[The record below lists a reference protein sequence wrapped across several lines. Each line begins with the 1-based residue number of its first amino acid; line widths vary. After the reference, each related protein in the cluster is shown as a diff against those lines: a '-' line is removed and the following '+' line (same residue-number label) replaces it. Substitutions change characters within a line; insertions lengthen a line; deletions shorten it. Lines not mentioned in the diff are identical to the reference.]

1 MTMAKRK
8 RNRFVNFL
16 VIVILTISVGMIVG
30 VYFVNAAVSSEF
42 GKPTKNLNLTQR
54 ILYPVELFLHR
65 DSLYTSFDEFGED
78 QAFFIEPGESVSM
91 ICIRLEQSGLIED
104 AELFRTYLVYTGL
117 DRQLQSGQF
126 TLNSGMSPIEVAMDL
141 MDATPTEATVTILA
155 GWRIEEVAVNVA
167 GSGLAISREAFVSE
181 AYSPSSV
188 YRSYL
193 PVDTL
198 PTLEGFLYPGSYQ
211 IPREAGLGTVFD
223 TILTEFRN
231 NVDEDLLNGFDRNG
245 LSIYEAVTLAS
256 IVEKEAVVDDE
267 KPLIASVFYNRLS
280 QGMRLE
286 TDPTVQY
293 ALGFYSEGSTW
304 WKSPL
309 SIGDLA
315 IESPYNTYLVYGFP
329 PTPICNPD
337 LGSLRA
343 VAFPADTPYFYF
355 RAACDGSGRHNFAT
369 TYEEHLNNACE

>member
-1 MTMAKRK
+1 MAKRK

-188 YRSYL
+188 YMSYL

-211 IPREAGLGTVFD
+211 IPREAGLGTVFE

>member
-1 MTMAKRK
+1 MVKTRKKRFASFLIFIILMV
-8 RNRFVNFL
+8 FVGAL
-16 VIVILTISVGMIVG
+16 GSI
-30 VYFVNAAVSSEF
+30 YFINAAVAAEF
-42 GKPTKNLNLTQR
+42 GKPTDNLNLTQR

-65 DSLYTSFDEFGED
+65 ESLHTPLNTSGED
-78 QAFFIEPGESVSM
+78 QSFIIEPGESVSM
-91 ICIRLEQSGLIED
+91 VGIRLEQSGIIKD

-126 TLNSGMSPIEVAMDL
+126 TLNSGMSPVEIAMDL
-141 MDATPTEATVTILA
+141 LDATPTEAVVTVLP

-167 GSGLAISREAFVSE
+167 GSGLAITQEAFLSE

-188 YRSYL
+188 HLSYL
-193 PVDTL
+193 PVEEI
-198 PTLEGFLYPGSYQ
+198 PTLEGFLFPGTYQ
-211 IPREAGLGTVFD
+211 VPREAGLGATLEL
-223 TILTEFRN
+223 ILTEFRD
-231 NVDEDLLNGFDRNG
+231 NVDEDLINGFARNG

-293 ALGFYSEGSTW
+293 ALGYNSELSTW

-309 SIGDLA
+309 SREDLTV
-315 IESPYNTYLVYGFP
+315 ESPYNTYLVYGLP

-343 VAFPADTPYFYF
+343 VAFPAQTPYLYF
-355 RAACDGSGRHNFAT
+355 RAACDGSGRHNFAI

>member
-1 MTMAKRK
+1 MVKTRKKRFASFLIFIILMV
-8 RNRFVNFL
+8 FVGAL
-16 VIVILTISVGMIVG
+16 GSI
-30 VYFVNAAVSSEF
+30 YFINAAVAAEF
-42 GKPTKNLNLTQR
+42 GKPTDNLNLTQR

-65 DSLYTSFDEFGED
+65 ESLHTPLNTSGED
-78 QAFFIEPGESVSM
+78 QSFIIEPGESVSM
-91 ICIRLEQSGLIED
+91 VGIRLEQSGIIKD

-126 TLNSGMSPIEVAMDL
+126 TLNSGMSPVEIAMDL
-141 MDATPTEATVTILA
+141 LDATPTEAVITVLP

-167 GSGLAISREAFVSE
+167 GSGLAITQEAFLSE

-188 YRSYL
+188 HLSYL
-193 PVDTL
+193 PVEEI
-198 PTLEGFLYPGSYQ
+198 PTLEGFLFPGTYQ
-211 IPREAGLGTVFD
+211 VPREADIRATLEL
-223 TILTEFRN
+223 ILTEFRD
-231 NVDEDLLNGFDRNG
+231 NVDEDLINGFARNG

-293 ALGFYSEGSTW
+293 ALGYNSELSTW

-309 SIGDLA
+309 SREDLTV
-315 IESPYNTYLVYGFP
+315 ESPYNTYLVYGLP

-343 VAFPADTPYFYF
+343 VAFPAQTPYLYF
-355 RAACDGSGRHNFAT
+355 RAACDGSGRHNFAI

>member
-1 MTMAKRK
+1 MAKTRK
-8 RNRFVNFL
+8 NRFIPFL
-16 VIVILTISVGMIVG
+16 MGIILLVFAGIIIGI
-30 VYFVNAAVSSEF
+30 YFINAVVTRQF
-42 GKPTKNLNLTQR
+42 GKPTENLSLTQR

-65 DSLYTSFDEFGED
+65 DSLNTPLNSFGEE
-78 QAFFIEPGESVSM
+78 QSFSIEPGESVSM
-91 ICIRLEQSGLIED
+91 ICIRLEQAGLIRD

-126 TLNSGMSPIEVAMDL
+126 ALNSAMSPVQIAMDL
-141 MDATPTEATVTILA
+141 MDATPTEAVVTVLA

-167 GSGLAISREAFVSE
+167 GSGLTITQDAFLSA
-181 AYSPSSV
+181 AYSPPPLFL
-188 YRSYL
+188 SYL
-193 PVDTL
+193 PVEDI
-198 PTLEGFLYPGSYQ
+198 PTLEGFLYPGTYH
-211 IPREAGLGTVFD
+211 IPREAGLESVFE

-231 NVDEDLLNGFDRNG
+231 NIDEDIVNGFTRNG

-293 ALGFYSEGSTW
+293 ALGYNSELSTW

-309 SIGDLA
+309 SREDLT
-315 IESPYNTYLVYGFP
+315 IESPYNTYFVYGLP

-343 VAFPADTPYFYF
+343 VAFPAETPYLYF
-355 RAACDGSGRHNFAT
+355 RAACDGSGRHNFAV
-369 TYEEHLNNACE
+369 TYEEHLNNGCD

>member
-1 MTMAKRK
+1 MAKRR
-8 RNRFVNFL
+8 RNRFIPFV
-16 VIVILTISVGMIVG
+16 VIIILMVFIGIVG
-30 VYFVNAAVSSEF
+30 GIYFINATVAREF
-42 GKPTKNLNLTQR
+42 GKPTENLSFTQR
-54 ILYPVELFLHR
+54 ILYPVELYLHR
-65 DSLYTSFDEFGED
+65 DALYKPLNAFGEE
-78 QAFFIEPGESVSM
+78 QSFAINQGESVSM
-91 ICIRLEQSGLIED
+91 ICIRLEQSGLIDD

-126 TLNSGMSPIEVAMDL
+126 TLNPGMSPVEVAMDL
-141 MDATPTEATVTILA
+141 MDATPTEALVTILA

-167 GSGLAISREAFVSE
+167 GSGLAISQEAFISE
-181 AYSPSSV
+181 AYSPSSI
-188 YRSYL
+188 YISYL
-193 PVDTL
+193 PVDNA
-198 PTLEGFLYPGSYQ
+198 PTLEGFLYPGTYQ
-211 IPREAGLGTVFD
+211 IPREAGVGTVFE

-231 NVDEDLLNGFDRNG
+231 NVGEDLINGFERNG

-256 IVEKEAVVDDE
+256 IIEKEAVVDDE
-267 KPLIASVFYNRLS
+267 KPLIASVFFNRLS

-309 SIGDLA
+309 FRVDLT
-315 IESPYNTYLVYGFP
+315 IESPYNTYFVYGLP

-343 VAFPADTPYFYF
+343 VAFPAETPYLYF
-355 RAACDGSGRHNFAT
+355 RAACDGSGRHNFAIT
-369 TYEEHLNNACE
+369 FEEHLNNACE